1 VHGVVIATMADAAMG
16 EAVGSTHGDEATPG
30 TVEVTVADLN
40 PGQSGSL
47 TAAAEVRRGR
57 VTVVEAEV
65 TQDDD
70 GTTVAPAL
78 ATFVAMRV
86 DHPSK
91 CCTAGYR
98 RHFNTRL
105 PLQVLGG
112 TRVSPGTATARLLAA
127 VLVGGVVT
135 TGCSPSTAPRTAG
148 SPSGLPAA
156 AATPTSAPTPAPAP
170 PAPAPTD
177 DGALPQTAASP
188 AADTPLFAVRM
199 AALWRAVVTG
209 SSAAGL
215 PAFFPLA
222 AYRQVKTV
230 SDPAGDWQRR
240 LIGEFGLDEAV
251 AHDLVG
257 AQAKTATLLRV
268 VVPAEHASW
277 VPPGTCANRVGYWH
291 VTGARVVYQ
300 VDGTERSFGIASLIS
315 WRGEWYV
322 VHLGAVVRRS
332 AGGVVDRPAAGPG
345 VSEPQSG
352 C

>member
-1 VHGVVIATMADAAMG
+1 MPPIA
-16 EAVGSTHGDEATPG
+16 GSTTLARVVNPHGDEG
-30 TVEVTVADLN
+30 GQRVRDCRTVVVLRDLGLDHGD
-40 PGQSGSL
+40 P
-47 TAAAEVRRGR
+47 AAEVRRGR

-170 PAPAPTD
+170 PAPAPPPGYRRSSRSRPIARSRRCPTPPATGNGD
-177 DGALPQTAASP
+177 SSASSGWTRPSHTTWSVLRRRPRRCCGSSYRPSTPRGCRRAPVRTESATGTSPGHGSCTRSTARSDRLASP
-188 AADTPLFAVRM
+188 R
-199 AALWRAVVTG
+199 
-209 SSAAGL
+209 
-215 PAFFPLA
+215 
-222 AYRQVKTV
+222 
-230 SDPAGDWQRR
+230 
-240 LIGEFGLDEAV
+240 
-251 AHDLVG
+251 
-257 AQAKTATLLRV
+257 
-268 VVPAEHASW
+268 
-277 VPPGTCANRVGYWH
+277 
-291 VTGARVVYQ
+291 
-300 VDGTERSFGIASLIS
+300 
-315 WRGEWYV
+315 
-322 VHLGAVVRRS
+322 
-332 AGGVVDRPAAGPG
+332 
-345 VSEPQSG
+345 
-352 C
+352 

>member
-1 VHGVVIATMADAAMG
+1 
-16 EAVGSTHGDEATPG
+16 
-30 TVEVTVADLN
+30 
-40 PGQSGSL
+40 
-47 TAAAEVRRGR
+47 
-57 VTVVEAEV
+57 
-65 TQDDD
+65 
-70 GTTVAPAL
+70 
-78 ATFVAMRV
+78 MRA
-86 DHPSK
+86 DHPSE

-148 SPSGLPAA
+148 SPSGLLAA
-156 AATPTSAPTPAPAP
+156 AATPTSAPTPTPAP
-170 PAPAPTD
+170 PAPTD

-209 SSAAGL
+209 NSAAGL

-240 LIGEFGLDEAV
+240 LVGEFGLDEAV

-257 AQAKTATLLRV
+257 AQTKTTTLLRV

-300 VDGTERSFGIASLIS
+300 VDGAERSFGIASLIS

-332 AGGVVDRPAAGPG
+332 AGGVVDHPAAGPG
-345 VSEPQSG
+345 GSEPQSG

>member
-40 PGQSGSL
+40 PGNPGQSGSL

-70 GTTVAPAL
+70 GTTVAHAL
-78 ATFVAMRV
+78 
-86 DHPSK
+86 
-91 CCTAGYR
+91 
-98 RHFNTRL
+98 
-105 PLQVLGG
+105 
-112 TRVSPGTATARLLAA
+112 ARLLAA

-148 SPSGLPAA
+148 SPSGLLAA
-156 AATPTSAPTPAPAP
+156 AATPTSAPTPTPAP

-209 SSAAGL
+209 NSAAGL

-240 LIGEFGLDEAV
+240 LVGEFGLDEAV

-300 VDGTERSFGIASLIS
+300 VDGAERSFGIASLIS

-332 AGGVVDRPAAGPG
+332 AGGVVDHPAAGPSG
-345 VSEPQSG
+345 SEPQSG